1 MLPLLI
7 HSTTSTVMELLGW
20 AIWGSSS
27 THFECEAFDP
37 MRTTPLTRTDAGYM
51 ASHAFRASTTNVRQR
66 VKKILCIPV
75 LLWVRSLA
83 PILDR
88 AHAASSGVC
97 DMVCQSHLRA
107 CCHRELRHA
116 TRRILDTV
124 HQGLVVYAFYHYLVT
139 GYGLPATL
147 FYLSW

>member
-1 MLPLLI
+1 
-7 HSTTSTVMELLGW
+7 
-20 AIWGSSS
+20 
-27 THFECEAFDP
+27 

-51 ASHAFRASTTNVRQR
+51 ASHAFRASTTIVRQR

-75 LLWVRSLA
+75 HLWVGYLA
-83 PILDR
+83 LMLILDR
-88 AHAASSGVC
+88 ADAGLLGFC

-107 CCHRELRHA
+107 RCHRELRNVM
-116 TRRILDTV
+116 RRFLDTV